1 MFLKR
6 LSLINFKSYTQADIN
21 FTHRINCFV
30 GNNGQ
35 GKTNLLD
42 AIHYLSLCKS
52 AFNAIDSQNV
62 RHGEEFFVVQGIF
75 YRSNAEEN
83 IYLAVKRNEGKVVKR
98 NGKEYP
104 RLADHVGLVP
114 TVMVS
119 PADSSL
125 ILDGSEE
132 RRKFLNGVISQF
144 DKSYLDQVIKYNR
157 VLAQRNKLLK
167 DLRFNSSGVDIID
180 VFNQQ
185 LDALGTAIYKTRLE
199 FISKLIPV
207 FQKVYSQI
215 AGSDENVSLEYKSQL
230 ADGRFLEQLQA
241 AFPKDRAI
249 EFTSVGIHKDD
260 LVLLLNGN
268 PIKKEGSQGQQKTYL
283 IALKVAQFDFLEE
296 ISGYKPVLLLDDI
309 FDKLDMDRVEQFIR
323 MLSDGGNGF
332 GQVFI
337 TDTNKHRLDS
347 ILEKLDAGYTL
358 FEVKHGNVTEIAQ
371 QDGSKEE

>member
-6 LSLINFKSYTQADIN
+6 LSLINFKSYSQADIN

-62 RHGEEFFVVQGIF
+62 RHTEEFFVVQGLF
-75 YRSNAEEN
+75 NRNEAEEN
-83 IYLAVKRNEGKVVKR
+83 IYLAVKRSEGKVVKR

-132 RRKFLNGVISQF
+132 RRRFLNGVISQF
-144 DKSYLDQVIKYNR
+144 DKAYLEQVIKYNR
-157 VLAQRNKLLK
+157 ILAQRNKLLK
-167 DLRFNSSGVDIID
+167 DLRYNSSGVDIID

-185 LDALGTAIYKTRLE
+185 LNSLGKSIYRTRVE
-199 FISKLIPV
+199 FINKLIPV
-207 FQKVYSQI
+207 FQKVYTQI
-215 AGSDENVSLEYKSQL
+215 AGSTENVSLEYKSQL
-230 ADGRFLEQLQA
+230 AEGDFLEMLQA
-241 AFPKDRAI
+241 AFAKDRAI

-296 ISGYKPVLLLDDI
+296 ISGYKPILLLDDI

-347 ILEKLDAGYTL
+347 ILEKLDAGYSL
-358 FEVKHGNVTEIAQ
+358 FEVKNGNVSEIEQ
-371 QDGSKEE
+371 QDGGKKE